1 MSVFA
6 QQQRKWWA
14 LLGVSIAS
22 FLGCVDF
29 TIVNTALPALQAD
42 LGASVESLQ
51 WVING
56 FILALSSTMVLVGR
70 LADLH
75 GRRRVLNIGLAVFGL
90 ASLGAGLATSIDA
103 LVAARVAQGLAC
115 AVLYTASGA
124 IVSATFASEEQGK
137 AFGILFGVNGV
148 GLAVGPVLGG
158 VITSAFGWQWIFL
171 VNVPFVLLSLAI
183 IALAADESRA
193 EQDGA
198 RLDWAGALLLLVG
211 LPSLVLVIVQGGAWG
226 WASATTLGLVGLAA
240 LAFIAFVAVE
250 LRVRAPIVDLRLF
263 ANRRF
268 VAAVTASFGLALFYC
283 VAFFVMPLY
292 LSLIRGESV
301 QASGLL
307 LLPTTLGVALLSPVV
322 GRLVD
327 RKGPALLIQAG
338 LLFFALSALLQ
349 AGFTEGTSLPYLLGA
364 FAVMGLGW
372 ACILGPST
380 VLGISSV
387 PQQVGSVAMGSLMTL
402 HNVGGGLGLAVG
414 VGLYRAF
421 AAHALAGSTG
431 VAADTDWLA
440 RAAAAPEQGVAL
452 LGAHL
457 AQAPEV
463 LQGWVHGAFLQ
474 GYQAV
479 MLFLAASVLLVW
491 ASVALLLRAR
501 VVAPAEAAAEQEPSH
516 GKA

>member
-1 MSVFA
+1 MGVFA

-29 TIVNTALPALQAD
+29 TIVNTALPAVQAE
-42 LGASVESLQ
+42 LGASVGSLQ

-70 LADLH
+70 LSDQH
-75 GRRRVLNIGLAVFGL
+75 GRRRVLNIGLVVFGL
-90 ASLGAGLATSIDA
+90 ASLAAGLASNIDA

-124 IVSATFASEEQGK
+124 IVAATFASEEQGK
-137 AFGILFGVNGV
+137 AFGVLFGVNGI

-158 VITSAFGWQWIFL
+158 VITSALGWQWIFL

-198 RLDWAGALLLLVG
+198 RLDWVGATLLLVG
-211 LPSLVLVIVQGGAWG
+211 LPSLVLVIVQGATWG
-226 WASATTLGLVGLAA
+226 WASANTLALLGLA
-240 LAFIAFVAVE
+240 LVALSTFVLVE

-292 LSLIRGESV
+292 LALIRGESV

-307 LLPTTLGVALLSPVV
+307 LLPTTLGVAVLSPVV

-327 RKGPALLIQAG
+327 RKGPALLVQTG
-338 LLFFALSALLQ
+338 LLLFVLSALLQ
-349 AGFTEGTSLPYLLGA
+349 AAFGEHTSLVYLLGA

-387 PQQVGSVAMGSLMTL
+387 PQQVSSVAMGSLMTL

-414 VGLYRAF
+414 VGLYREIATR
-421 AAHALAGSTG
+421 ALSSASG
-431 VAADTDWLA
+431 VPAQTDWLA
-440 RAAAAPEQGVAL
+440 IAAAAPEQGAVL
-452 LGAHL
+452 LAEHL
-457 AQAPEV
+457 GQGGDV
-463 LQGWVHGAFLQ
+463 LQGWVQAAFLQ

-479 MLFLAASVLLVW
+479 MMFLAVVLLLAW
-491 ASVALLLRAR
+491 AGVTLLLRAR
-501 VVAPAEAAAEQEPSH
+501 VAAAANQEPSH
-516 GKA
+516 GEA

>member
-1 MSVFA
+1 MGVFA

-42 LGASVESLQ
+42 LGASVDSLQ

-56 FILALSSTMVLVGR
+56 FILALSSAMVLVGR
-70 LADLH
+70 LADLK
-75 GRRRVLNIGLAVFGL
+75 GRRRVLGIGLGVFGL
-90 ASLGAGLATSIDA
+90 ASLAAGLASGIDT

-124 IVSATFASEEQGK
+124 IVAATFASEEQGK
-137 AFGILFGVNGV
+137 AFGVLFGVNGI
-148 GLAVGPVLGG
+148 GLAAGPVLGG
-158 VITSAFGWQWIFL
+158 LITSAFGWQWIFL

-183 IALAADESRA
+183 IAVAADESRA
-193 EQDGA
+193 GEEGA
-198 RLDWAGALLLLVG
+198 RLDWLGAVLLLVG
-211 LPSLVLVIVQGGAWG
+211 LPSLVLVIVQGAAWG
-226 WASATTLGLVGLAA
+226 WTSATTLGLLTLALFA
-240 LAFIAFVAVE
+240 LLAFVAVE
-250 LRVRAPIVDLRLF
+250 LRVEAPIIDLRLF

-268 VAAVTASFGLALFYC
+268 VAAVTASFGLAVFYC

-292 LSLIRGESV
+292 LALIRGESV

-307 LLPTTLGVALLSPVV
+307 LLPTTLGVALLSPLV

-327 RKGPALLIQAG
+327 RKGPALLVQAG
-338 LLFFALSALLQ
+338 LLLFVLSAVLQ
-349 AGFTEGTSLPYLLGA
+349 AAFGEHTSLLHLLGA

-387 PQQVGSVAMGSLMTL
+387 PQQVSSVAMGSLMTL

-414 VGLYRAF
+414 VGLYRAVATDTLS
-421 AAHALAGSTG
+421 AASG
-431 VAADTDWLA
+431 VPAQTDWLA
-440 RAAAAPEQGVAL
+440 RAAAAPEQGAAL
-452 LGAHL
+452 LGEHL
-457 AQAPEV
+457 GQGGDV
-463 LQGWVHGAFLQ
+463 LQGWVHAAFLD
-474 GYQAV
+474 GYQALMV
-479 MLFLAASVLLVW
+479 FLAVSLLLVW
-491 ASVALLLRAR
+491 GGVTLLLRAKKAS
-501 VVAPAEAAAEQEPSH
+501 VPAQEPSH

>member
-1 MSVFA
+1 MGVFA

-42 LGASVESLQ
+42 FGAAVDSLQ

-56 FILALSSTMVLVGR
+56 FILALSSAMVLVGR
-70 LADLH
+70 LADLQ
-75 GRRRVLNIGLAVFGL
+75 GRRRVLSIGLVVFGL
-90 ASLGAGLATSIDA
+90 ASLGAGLASDIDA
-103 LVAARVAQGLAC
+103 LVAARIAQGLAC

-124 IVSATFASEEQGK
+124 IVSATFATEEQGK
-137 AFGILFGVNGV
+137 AFGVLFGVNGI
-148 GLAVGPVLGG
+148 GLAAGPVLGG

-183 IALAADESRA
+183 IAVAADESRA
-193 EQDGA
+193 QQTDS
-198 RLDWAGALLLLVG
+198 RLDWLGAVLLLVG
-211 LPSLVLVIVQGGAWG
+211 LPSLVLVIVQGATWG
-226 WASATTLGLVGLAA
+226 WTSLQTLRVLAIAVVA
-240 LAFIAFVAVE
+240 LLAFVAVE
-250 LRVRAPIVDLRLF
+250 LRVQAPIIDLRLF

-268 VAAVTASFGLALFYC
+268 AAAVTASFGLAVFYC

-292 LSLIRGESV
+292 LALIRGESV

-307 LLPTTLGVALLSPVV
+307 LLPTTLGVAFLSPLV

-327 RKGPALLIQAG
+327 RKGPALLVQVGLLLFVLSAG
-338 LLFFALSALLQ
+338 LQ
-349 AGFTEGTSLPYLLGA
+349 AAFSEATSLVYLLAA

-387 PQQVGSVAMGSLMTL
+387 PQQVSSVAMGSLMTL

-414 VGLYRAF
+414 AGLYRE
-421 AAHALAGSTG
+421 
-431 VAADTDWLA
+431 VAAQALSRATGLPAQTDWLA
-440 RAAAAPEQGVAL
+440 QAAAAPEQGAAL
-452 LGAHL
+452 LAEHL
-457 AQAPEV
+457 GQGSDV

-474 GYQAV
+474 GYQAL
-479 MLFLAASVLLVW
+479 MIFLAVSLVLVWGAVRVLLRTK
-491 ASVALLLRAR
+491 ALA
-501 VVAPAEAAAEQEPSH
+501 APEREPIH